1 MIIDRFNTSISI
13 TNTSSL
19 ALHRPSAQKLLSQ
32 LSQLSQPD
40 KQLVVSLS
48 VIRRF
53 SIRDT
58 SFLAVLL
65 EMSCDQ
71 F

>member
-19 ALHRPSAQKLLSQ
+19 ALHRPSAQKL